1 MKYFFLC
8 FLFLFLFSCASND
21 RVFWCGDH
29 ACVNKKEKDEYFKK
43 TMIVEVRKLDN
54 KNKKSK
60 SEIEIIKKQIN
71 KDEKKKIN
79 TEKNLA
85 KKAKLEEKMRIK
97 EEKELVKQAK
107 LEEKRMMK
115 QEKELAKQA
124 KLEEKIKSTTKKK
137 TIQKKITLS
146 SSIDKIDIP
155 SSDFNILKKKISQK
169 NIFRPYPDINDI
181 PN

>member
-1 MKYFFLC
+1 
-8 FLFLFLFSCASND
+8 
-21 RVFWCGDH
+21 
-29 ACVNKKEKDEYFKK
+29 
-43 TMIVEVRKLDN
+43 
-54 KNKKSK
+54 
-60 SEIEIIKKQIN
+60 
-71 KDEKKKIN
+71 
-79 TEKNLA
+79 
-85 KKAKLEEKMRIK
+85 MRIK

-115 QEKELAKQA
+115 QEKELAKQVKLEEKRMMKKEKELAKQA

>member
-43 TMIVEVRKLDN
+43 NMIVEVRKLDN

-97 EEKELVKQAK
+97 EEKEL
-107 LEEKRMMK
+107 
-115 QEKELAKQA
+115 AKQA

-169 NIFRPYPDINDI
+169 NMFRPYPDINDI

>member
-21 RVFWCGDH
+21 RVFWCDDH

-85 KKAKLEEKMRIK
+85 KKAKLEEKMRI
-97 EEKELVKQAK
+97 
-107 LEEKRMMK
+107 
-115 QEKELAKQA
+115 
-124 KLEEKIKSTTKKK
+124 
-137 TIQKKITLS
+137 TLS

-169 NIFRPYPDINDI
+169 NMFRSYPDINDT